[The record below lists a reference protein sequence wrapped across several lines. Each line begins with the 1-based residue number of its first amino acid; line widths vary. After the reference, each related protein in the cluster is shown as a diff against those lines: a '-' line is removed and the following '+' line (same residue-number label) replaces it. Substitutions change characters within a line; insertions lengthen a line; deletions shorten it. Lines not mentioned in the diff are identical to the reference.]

1 MLQLDQDAT
10 RDALEWRPL
19 IEALRTM
26 FRDGCESPVRHHH
39 DFRIPGEADG
49 TLLLM
54 PAWVPGRYLGTK
66 LATVVPGNGARDLP
80 AVMASY
86 LLNDARTGEMVAM
99 IDGGELTARRTAAAS
114 ALAADYLAR
123 EDARHLLVVGTGR
136 LSRNLAAAHASVRPL
151 SRVVVWGRDAEKAR
165 AVAEEIAG
173 ELDILAQPASNLE
186 EAVRDADIVSCATLS
201 EAPLVQGAWLKPGS
215 HLDLV
220 GAFKPTMRESDD
232 EAVARARVFVD
243 TREGAMKEGGD
254 IVQAL
259 ASGALAED
267 GIEADLF
274 DLTRGTHAVLRQA
287 DDITLFKSV
296 GAALEDLA
304 GAILAFETAS
314 AKTGQ
319 STSPRILPVM

>member
-10 RDALEWRPL
+10 RAALDWRPL
-19 IEALRTM
+19 IEALRAM

-39 DFRIPGEADG
+39 DFAVPGETDG

-66 LATVVPGNGARDLP
+66 LATVVPGNGARGLP

-86 LLNDARTGEMVAM
+86 LLNDARTGEMVAL

-123 EDARHLLVVGTGR
+123 ADARHLVVVGTGR
-136 LSRNLAAAHASVRPL
+136 LSRNLAAAHASVRPI
-151 SRVVVWGRDAEKAR
+151 SRISVWGRDIEKAQ
-165 AVAEEIAG
+165 AVAEDISG
-173 ELDILAQPASNLE
+173 ELGILTQAAGDLE
-186 EAVRDADIVSCATLS
+186 AAVREADIVSCATLS
-201 EAPLVQGAWLKPGS
+201 EAPLVRGAWLQPGS
-215 HLDLV
+215 HVDLV

-232 EAVARARVFVD
+232 EAMARARVFVD
-243 TREGAMKEGGD
+243 TREGATTEAGD

-274 DLTRGTHAVLRQA
+274 DLVRGTHPVLRQA
-287 DDITLFKSV
+287 EDITLFKSV

-314 AKTGQ
+314 ATPEPAV
-319 STSPRILPVM
+319 SPRVLPVM